1 MYTYEL
7 LLEGG
12 TVTRWNGG
20 DGEAAA
26 RNYVAEH
33 PGATVV
39 ARRKPR
45 YPVTVLGRGK
55 VTP

>member
-1 MYTYEL
+1 MFTYEL
-7 LLEGG
+7 LLKGG
-12 TVTRWNGG
+12 AVARWNGG

-33 PGATVV
+33 PDATVI
-39 ARRKPR
+39 AWRKPR